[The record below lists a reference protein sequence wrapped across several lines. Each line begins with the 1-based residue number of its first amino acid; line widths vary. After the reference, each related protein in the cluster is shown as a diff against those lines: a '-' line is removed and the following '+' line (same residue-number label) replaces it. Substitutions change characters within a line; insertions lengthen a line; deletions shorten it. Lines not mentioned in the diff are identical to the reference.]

1 MFLSPETCGEASY
14 KKIYI
19 TVCIDPNQYVPGLDV
34 YDMAWAL
41 RCVDEAADQ
50 GLAAQPAAQGGAR
63 ASGYRRAEG
72 LLLEQTV
79 QLFVR
84 DAASW

>member
-1 MFLSPETCGEASY
+1 
-14 KKIYI
+14 
-19 TVCIDPNQYVPGLDV
+19 
-34 YDMAWAL
+34 MAWAL